1 MQIDFGGNM
10 ILMIYQ
16 KDTFREYVLPKTNN
30 QDYSIILDKRQFHI
44 SDNITLTLELVDGTW
59 TIHETEQY
67 SMVIDDKT
75 KESIELCDGNIIF
88 FETDR
93 NEKFQGIVAEENES
107 FMAFEKYDIAS
118 VNRITFGKEEGND
131 VRYTFRDLV
140 SKSHGAIYREGGNFY
155 VEDYSRNGIF
165 INYARITGRTRLDFG
180 DILNIFGLHIIF
192 LNEMI
197 GISSRYGEVSV
208 NEKVLKPHVFQVKD
222 DMCDDE
228 RREKEKFYNRSPR
241 IIPDIHQGTIEIEA
255 PPSPKVTHKK
265 PLLLTIGP
273 SFTMAI
279 PMMLGCLLSIY
290 ASRSA
295 GRSMGAYMYTG
306 IITSVG
312 SAVIGVIWALANLKY
327 SKQQEKEDEVL
338 RFDSYGNYLIEIAEK
353 LKRQYSDN
361 TAALCSMYPS
371 AGDCILYGRENSNLW
386 NRNMTHDDFFFFRLG
401 LGDIPFQVNIVAPKE
416 RFTMLHDSLK
426 KQPER
431 LLEEY
436 HTLKNVPVGININ
449 EHKLWGIV
457 GGQNMKGAVSIMHNL
472 AVQIAANVC
481 YTDVKM
487 VFIYDENKYGD
498 KEEWRFAKWLPHVWS
513 EDKKNRY
520 VASNDMEA
528 KDVFFELSNI
538 MRHRTEEPESRK
550 SKIKKPYYVIFLAAP
565 EYLEGELL
573 KKYIYDDDNSY
584 GLTTFIMVENYA
596 ELPNGCENIIQNDK
610 NMTCVYNTMS
620 TTGERNVIQYD
631 SVDTDALNSMSRR
644 LSNIRVNEMETNTD
658 IPNSLEFLEMYGV
671 RRLDEL
677 NVLDRWKKN
686 RTFNTMKALIG
697 KKAGGNDCYL
707 DVHEKYHGP
716 HGLIAGTTGSGKS
729 ETLQTYILS
738 LAINFSPDDVGFFII
753 DFKGGG
759 MANLFSNLPH
769 MVGQIS
775 NLSGNQV
782 RRAMISIK
790 SENMR
795 RQRIFSEYGVNNIN
809 LYTRLYKNNETK
821 YPIPHL
827 FIIIDEFAE
836 LKREEPEFMREL
848 ISVAQVGRSLG
859 VHLILATQK
868 PSGTVDDNI
877 WSNSKFRLCLRVQ
890 DRNDSNDM
898 LHKPDAAYITQAGRC
913 YMQVG
918 NDEIYELFQSGWSG
932 ALYDESD
939 ANALSELATMITL
952 SGKTALVGSY
962 AKIKRKETEK
972 KEFYT
977 AIVSIAISSRIKNKI
992 FSLENLDDNILTTW
1006 AKDVIQQ
1013 MNMQGIKYDDSF
1025 ASVSRMKDMLKMWP
1039 GENLEPEKIAEYMMY
1054 MSDHFNVKLPDMPEI
1069 TQLDAIVEYL
1079 EKVAKDNNYTHNL
1092 QLWLPVLPK
1101 TLYFESLTGESKEY
1115 FDGNR
1120 WADKDREFELSVPVG
1135 MYDDPENQTQ
1145 APVYID
1151 FTENGHMAVCGTIV
1165 SGKSTFM
1172 QTLVYGMVMKYTP
1185 EYINMYCLDFSS
1197 GLLRVFDNMPQV
1209 GGVLGENDTDNIGK
1223 LFVMLEKIMNDR
1235 KKVFGGGNYAQ
1246 YVKAYGVKYPAIF
1259 LVIDNY
1265 SGFAEKTE
1273 NEYSDVILKFARE
1286 GVAYGIFLALS
1297 SAGFG
1302 MSEIPNRV
1310 GDNIKNV
1317 ISLEMGDK
1325 FKYMDV
1331 LRSSHINVLPE
1342 ADIKGRGLANIKG
1355 SILEFQTALSLEAED
1370 DYKRGQIIEK
1380 LADDMCKAWNGK
1392 CARRIPVIPEKPT
1405 MGEFEKNV
1413 DVMEFNNGKDII
1425 PFAYLEKDASVFGIN
1440 LKRTYCYLVAGKK
1453 GTGKTV
1459 LMKDIILE
1467 TRHKNGEMIIIEK
1480 GERDFVHIAEE
1491 NNIRYLTTDAQI
1503 FDYFKELT
1511 PVFAKRNK
1519 MKHKY
1524 LEEELQS
1531 EELYKKMQVNKPVF
1545 IFIPNLS
1552 EFIRSIY
1559 KPEAGVG
1566 KMSGFMENIIEKGEM
1581 HNIYFIASLSMEE
1594 SAAVS
1599 VYKTYKLF
1607 TGYKNGVHLGGNT
1620 ASQRIFDF
1628 RNIPYTEAGKPL
1640 KKGYGWAVTGEDMD
1654 EASRI
1659 VIPMYT
1665 KGESG

>member
-1 MQIDFGGNM
+1 M

-30 QDYSIILDKRQFHI
+30 QDYSIVLDKRQFHI
-44 SDNITLTLELVDGTW
+44 SDSIILTLELVDGRW
-59 TIHETEQY
+59 TIYETGQY
-67 SMVIDDKT
+67 KMFIGDASKD
-75 KESIELCDGNIIF
+75 SCELKDGEIIF
-88 FETDR
+88 FETDK
-93 NEKFQGIVAEENES
+93 NEKFQGIIAEENES
-107 FMAFEKYDIAS
+107 FMAFEKYDIKS
-118 VNRITFGKEEGND
+118 VNRITFGKESGND
-131 VRYTFRDLV
+131 VCYTFRDLV
-140 SKSHGAIYREGGNFY
+140 SKNHGAILRDGGDFY
-155 VEDYSRNGIF
+155 VDDYSSNGIF
-165 INYARITGRTRLDFG
+165 INYARISRRTKLHFG
-180 DILNIFGLHIIF
+180 DIINIFGLHIIF
-192 LNEMI
+192 LGEML
-197 GISSRYGEVSV
+197 GISSSYGDVHV
-208 NEKVLKPHVFQVKD
+208 NGNVLHKHVFQMPEDTRVEERKD
-222 DMCDDE
+222 T
-228 RREKEKFYNRSPR
+228 EKFYNRSPR

-265 PLLLTIGP
+265 PILLTIGP

-290 ASRSA
+290 ASKTA

-312 SAVIGVIWALANLKY
+312 SAIIGVIWALANLRY
-327 SKQQEKEDEVL
+327 SKQQEKEDETL

-353 LKRQYSDN
+353 LKLQYNDN
-361 TAALCSMYPS
+361 AAALHSMYPS
-371 AGDCILYGRENSNLW
+371 AVDCVQYGMGNSNLW

-401 LGDIPFQVNIVAPKE
+401 LGDIPFQVNIAAPKE
-416 RFTMLHDSLK
+416 KFTMIQDSLK

-457 GGQNMKGAVSIMHNL
+457 GGHNMKGAVSIMHNL

-481 YTDVKM
+481 YTDIKM
-487 VFIYDENKYGD
+487 VFIYDEKKYGD
-498 KEEWRFAKWLPHVWS
+498 KENWRFAKWLPHVWS

-520 VASNDMEA
+520 VASNEMEA

-538 MRHRTEEPESRK
+538 MRHRSEDAEARK
-550 SKIKKPYYVIFLAAP
+550 VKIKKPYYVIFLAAP

-573 KKYIYDDDNSY
+573 KKYIYDEDNSY
-584 GLTTFIMVENYA
+584 GLTTFIMVENYS
-596 ELPNGCENIIQNDK
+596 ELPNRCENIIQNDN

-620 TTGERNVIQYD
+620 TTGERSVIQYD
-631 SVDTDALNSMSRR
+631 SVDSYALNSMAGR

-697 KKAGGNDCYL
+697 KKAGGNDCFL

-809 LYTRLYKNNETK
+809 LYTRLYKNSETK

-939 ANALSELATMITL
+939 TNSLSDIATMITL

-962 AKIKRKETEK
+962 ARIKRKEAEK
-972 KEFYT
+972 KEFYSS
-977 AIVSIAISSRIKNKI
+977 IVSMAMSSRIKNKI
-992 FSLENLDDNILTTW
+992 FTLENLDDNTLNVW
-1006 AKDVIQQ
+1006 AEDVIHQ
-1013 MNMQGIKYDDSF
+1013 MNSQGIKYDNSF
-1025 ASVSRMKDMLKMWP
+1025 ASVSRMKDMLKIWP
-1039 GENLEPEKIAEYMMY
+1039 GEDLEPDKIAEYMMN
-1054 MSDHFNVKLPDMPEI
+1054 MSEHFNVKLPDMPEV

-1079 EKVAKDNNYTHNL
+1079 ERVAKENGYTHNL

-1101 TLYFESLTGESKEY
+1101 ALYFEKLIVDSKEY
-1115 FDGNR
+1115 FDGSR
-1120 WADKDREFELSVPVG
+1120 WADAGREFELSVPVG

-1151 FTENGHMAVCGTIV
+1151 FTESGHMAVCGTIV

-1172 QTLVYGMVMKYTP
+1172 QTLIYGMVMKYTP
-1185 EYINMYCLDFSS
+1185 KYINMYCLDFSS
-1197 GLLRVFDNMPQV
+1197 GMLKVFDNMPQV
-1209 GGVLGENDTDNIGK
+1209 GGVLGENDIDNIGK
-1223 LFVMLEKIMNDR
+1223 LFVMLEKILNDR

-1246 YVKAYGVKYPAIF
+1246 YVKAYGVRYPAIF

-1265 SGFAEKTE
+1265 SGFSEKTE
-1273 NEYSDVILKFARE
+1273 NEYADTVLKFARE

-1302 MSEIPNRV
+1302 MSEIPNRI
-1310 GDNIKNV
+1310 GDNIKNIV
-1317 ISLEMGDK
+1317 SLEMGDK

-1342 ADIKGRGLANIKG
+1342 ADIKGRGLVNIKG

-1392 CARRIPVIPEKPT
+1392 YARRIPVIPEKPT

-1413 DVMEFNNGKDII
+1413 DVIEENSGKDII
-1425 PFAYLEKDASVFGIN
+1425 PFAYMQKDASVFGIN
-1440 LKRTYCYLVAGKK
+1440 LMKTYCYLVTGKR

-1467 TRHKNGEMIIIEK
+1467 TCHKNGDMVIIEK
-1480 GERDFVHIAEE
+1480 GQSDFANIAKE
-1491 NNIRYLTTDAQI
+1491 NNIRYLTSDSEI
-1503 FDYFKELT
+1503 FEYFKELT
-1511 PVFAKRNK
+1511 PIFAKRNK
-1519 MKHKY
+1519 LKHQY
-1524 LEEELQS
+1524 MENELQR
-1531 EELYKKMQVNKPVF
+1531 EELYSKMQDNTPIF

-1552 EFIRSIY
+1552 EFIKAIY

-1566 KMSGFMENIIEKGEM
+1566 KMSGFMENIIEKGEL
-1581 HNIYFIASLSMEE
+1581 HNIYFIASLDMEE

-1640 KKGYGWAVTGEDMD
+1640 KKGFGWAVTGEDMD
-1654 EASRI
+1654 EASKI
-1659 VIPMYT
+1659 VIPMYI
-1665 KGESG
+1665 KGE

>member
-1 MQIDFGGNM
+1 M

-30 QDYSIILDKRQFHI
+30 QDYSIVLDKRQFHI
-44 SDNITLTLELVDGTW
+44 SDSITLTLELVDGRW
-59 TIHETEQY
+59 TIYETGQY
-67 SMVIDDKT
+67 KMFIVDASKD
-75 KESIELCDGNIIF
+75 SCELKDGEIIF
-88 FETDR
+88 FETDK
-93 NEKFQGIVAEENES
+93 NEKFQGIIAEENES
-107 FMAFEKYDIAS
+107 FMAFEKYDIKS
-118 VNRITFGKEEGND
+118 VNRITFGKESGND
-131 VRYTFRDLV
+131 VCYTFRDLV
-140 SKSHGAIYREGGNFY
+140 SKNHGAILRDGGDFY
-155 VEDYSRNGIF
+155 VDDYSSNGIF
-165 INYARITGRTRLDFG
+165 INYARISRRTKLHFG
-180 DILNIFGLHIIF
+180 DIINIFGLHIIF
-192 LNEMI
+192 LGEML
-197 GISSRYGEVSV
+197 GISSSYGDVHV
-208 NEKVLKPHVFQVKD
+208 NGNVLHKHVFQMPEDTRVEERKD
-222 DMCDDE
+222 T
-228 RREKEKFYNRSPR
+228 EKFYNRSPR

-265 PLLLTIGP
+265 PILLTIGP

-290 ASRSA
+290 ASKTA

-312 SAVIGVIWALANLKY
+312 SAIIGVIWALANLRY
-327 SKQQEKEDEVL
+327 SKQQEKEDETL

-353 LKRQYSDN
+353 LKLQYNDN
-361 TAALCSMYPS
+361 AAALHSMYPS
-371 AGDCILYGRENSNLW
+371 AGDCVQYGMGNSNLW

-401 LGDIPFQVNIVAPKE
+401 LGDIPFQVNIAAPKE
-416 RFTMLHDSLK
+416 KFTMIQDSLK

-457 GGQNMKGAVSIMHNL
+457 GGHNMKGAVSIMHNL

-481 YTDVKM
+481 YTDIKM
-487 VFIYDENKYGD
+487 VFIYDEKKYGD
-498 KEEWRFAKWLPHVWS
+498 KENWRFAKWLPHVWS

-520 VASNDMEA
+520 VASNEMEA

-538 MRHRTEEPESRK
+538 MRHRSEDAEARK
-550 SKIKKPYYVIFLAAP
+550 VKIKKPYYVIFLAAP

-573 KKYIYDDDNSY
+573 KKYIYDEDNSY
-584 GLTTFIMVENYA
+584 GLTTFIMVENYS
-596 ELPNGCENIIQNDK
+596 ELPNRCENIIQNDN

-620 TTGERNVIQYD
+620 TTGERSVIQYD
-631 SVDTDALNSMSRR
+631 SVDSYALNSMAGR

-697 KKAGGNDCYL
+697 KKAGGNDCFL

-939 ANALSELATMITL
+939 TNSLSDIATMITL

-962 AKIKRKETEK
+962 ARIKRKEAEK
-972 KEFYT
+972 KEFYSS
-977 AIVSIAISSRIKNKI
+977 IVSMAMSSRIKNKI
-992 FSLENLDDNILTTW
+992 FTLENLDDNTLNVW
-1006 AKDVIQQ
+1006 AEDVIHQ
-1013 MNMQGIKYDDSF
+1013 MNSQGIKYDNSF
-1025 ASVSRMKDMLKMWP
+1025 ASVSRMKDMLKIWP
-1039 GENLEPEKIAEYMMY
+1039 GEDLEPDKIAEYMMN
-1054 MSDHFNVKLPDMPEI
+1054 MSEHFNVKLPDMPEV

-1079 EKVAKDNNYTHNL
+1079 ERVAKENGYTHNL

-1101 TLYFESLTGESKEY
+1101 ALYFEKLIVDSKEY
-1115 FDGNR
+1115 FDGSR
-1120 WADKDREFELSVPVG
+1120 WADAGREFELSVQVG

-1151 FTENGHMAVCGTIV
+1151 FTESGHMAVCGTIV

-1172 QTLVYGMVMKYTP
+1172 QTLIYGMVMKYTP
-1185 EYINMYCLDFSS
+1185 KYINMYCLDFSS
-1197 GLLRVFDNMPQV
+1197 GMLKVFDNMPQV
-1209 GGVLGENDTDNIGK
+1209 GGVLGENDIDNIGK
-1223 LFVMLEKIMNDR
+1223 LFVMLEKILNDR

-1246 YVKAYGVKYPAIF
+1246 YVKAYGVRYPAIF

-1265 SGFAEKTE
+1265 SGFSEKTE
-1273 NEYSDVILKFARE
+1273 NEYADTVLKFARE
-1286 GVAYGIFLALS
+1286 GVAYGIFLVLS

-1302 MSEIPNRV
+1302 MSEIPNRI
-1310 GDNIKNV
+1310 GDNIKNIV
-1317 ISLEMGDK
+1317 SLEMGDK

-1342 ADIKGRGLANIKG
+1342 ADIKGRGLVNIKG

-1392 CARRIPVIPEKPT
+1392 YARRIPVIPEKPT

-1413 DVMEFNNGKDII
+1413 DVIEENSGKDII
-1425 PFAYLEKDASVFGIN
+1425 PFAYMQKDASVFGIN
-1440 LKRTYCYLVAGKK
+1440 LMKTYCYLVAGKR

-1467 TRHKNGEMIIIEK
+1467 TCHKNGDMVIIEK
-1480 GERDFVHIAEE
+1480 GQSDFANIAKE
-1491 NNIRYLTTDAQI
+1491 NNIRYLTSDSEI
-1503 FDYFKELT
+1503 FEYFKELT

-1519 MKHKY
+1519 LKHQY
-1524 LEEELQS
+1524 MENELQR
-1531 EELYKKMQVNKPVF
+1531 EELYSKMQDNTPIF

-1552 EFIRSIY
+1552 EFIKAIY
-1559 KPEAGVG
+1559 KPETGVG
-1566 KMSGFMENIIEKGEM
+1566 KMSGFMENIIEKGEL
-1581 HNIYFIASLSMEE
+1581 HNIYFIASLDMEE

-1640 KKGYGWAVTGEDMD
+1640 KKGFGWAVTGEDMD
-1654 EASRI
+1654 EASKI
-1659 VIPMYT
+1659 VIPMYI
-1665 KGESG
+1665 KGE

>member
-1 MQIDFGGNM
+1 M

-30 QDYSIILDKRQFHI
+30 QDYSIVLDKRQFHI
-44 SDNITLTLELVDGTW
+44 SDSIILTLELVDGRW
-59 TIHETEQY
+59 TIYETGQY
-67 SMVIDDKT
+67 KMFIGDASKD
-75 KESIELCDGNIIF
+75 SCELKDGEIIF
-88 FETDR
+88 FETDK
-93 NEKFQGIVAEENES
+93 NEKFQGIIAEENES
-107 FMAFEKYDIAS
+107 FMAFEKYDIKS
-118 VNRITFGKEEGND
+118 VNRITFGKESGND
-131 VRYTFRDLV
+131 VCYTFRDLV
-140 SKSHGAIYREGGNFY
+140 SKNHGAILRDGGDFY
-155 VEDYSRNGIF
+155 VDDYSSNGIF
-165 INYARITGRTRLDFG
+165 INYARISRRTKLHFG
-180 DILNIFGLHIIF
+180 DIINIFGLHIIF
-192 LNEMI
+192 LGEML
-197 GISSRYGEVSV
+197 GISSSYGDVHV
-208 NEKVLKPHVFQVKD
+208 NGNVLHKHVFQMPEDTRVEERKD
-222 DMCDDE
+222 T
-228 RREKEKFYNRSPR
+228 EKFYNRSPR

-265 PLLLTIGP
+265 PILLTIGP

-290 ASRSA
+290 ASKTA

-312 SAVIGVIWALANLKY
+312 SAIIGVIWALANLRY
-327 SKQQEKEDEVL
+327 SKQQEKEDETL

-353 LKRQYSDN
+353 LKLQYNDN
-361 TAALCSMYPS
+361 AAALHSMYPS
-371 AGDCILYGRENSNLW
+371 AVDCVQYGMGNSNLW

-401 LGDIPFQVNIVAPKE
+401 LGDIPFQVNIAAPKE
-416 RFTMLHDSLK
+416 KFTMIQDSLK

-457 GGQNMKGAVSIMHNL
+457 GGHNMKGAVSIMHNL

-481 YTDVKM
+481 YTDIKM
-487 VFIYDENKYGD
+487 VFIYDEKKYGD
-498 KEEWRFAKWLPHVWS
+498 KENWRFAKWLPHVWS

-520 VASNDMEA
+520 VASNEMEA

-538 MRHRTEEPESRK
+538 MRHRSEDAEARK
-550 SKIKKPYYVIFLAAP
+550 VKIKKPYYVIFLAAP

-573 KKYIYDDDNSY
+573 KKYIYDEDNSY
-584 GLTTFIMVENYA
+584 GLTTFIMVENYS
-596 ELPNGCENIIQNDK
+596 ELPNRCENIIQNDN

-620 TTGERNVIQYD
+620 TTGERSVIQYD
-631 SVDTDALNSMSRR
+631 SVDSYALNSMAGR

-697 KKAGGNDCYL
+697 KKAGGNDCFL

-809 LYTRLYKNNETK
+809 LYTRLYKNSETK

-939 ANALSELATMITL
+939 TNSLSDIATMITL

-962 AKIKRKETEK
+962 ARIKRKEAEK
-972 KEFYT
+972 KEFYSS
-977 AIVSIAISSRIKNKI
+977 IVSMAMSSRIKNKI
-992 FSLENLDDNILTTW
+992 FTLENLDDNTLNVW
-1006 AKDVIQQ
+1006 AEDVIHQ
-1013 MNMQGIKYDDSF
+1013 MNSQGIKYDNSF
-1025 ASVSRMKDMLKMWP
+1025 ASVSRMKDMLKIWP
-1039 GENLEPEKIAEYMMY
+1039 GEDLEPDKIAEYMMN
-1054 MSDHFNVKLPDMPEI
+1054 MSEHFNVKLPDMPEV

-1079 EKVAKDNNYTHNL
+1079 ERVAKENGYTHNL

-1101 TLYFESLTGESKEY
+1101 ALYFEKLIVDSKEY
-1115 FDGNR
+1115 FDGSR
-1120 WADKDREFELSVPVG
+1120 WADAGREFELSVPVG

-1151 FTENGHMAVCGTIV
+1151 FTESGHMAVCGTIV

-1172 QTLVYGMVMKYTP
+1172 QTLIYGMVMKYTP
-1185 EYINMYCLDFSS
+1185 KYINMYCLDFSS
-1197 GLLRVFDNMPQV
+1197 GMLKVFDNMPQV
-1209 GGVLGENDTDNIGK
+1209 GGVLGENDIDNIGK
-1223 LFVMLEKIMNDR
+1223 LFVMLEKILNDR

-1246 YVKAYGVKYPAIF
+1246 YVKAYGVRYPAIF

-1265 SGFAEKTE
+1265 SGFSEKTE
-1273 NEYSDVILKFARE
+1273 NEYADTVLKFARE

-1302 MSEIPNRV
+1302 MSEIPNRI
-1310 GDNIKNV
+1310 GDNIKNIV
-1317 ISLEMGDK
+1317 SLEMGDK

-1342 ADIKGRGLANIKG
+1342 ADIKGRGLVNIKG

-1392 CARRIPVIPEKPT
+1392 YARRIPVIPEKPT

-1413 DVMEFNNGKDII
+1413 DVIEENSGKDII
-1425 PFAYLEKDASVFGIN
+1425 PFAYMQKDASVFGIN
-1440 LKRTYCYLVAGKK
+1440 LMKTYCYLVAGKR

-1467 TRHKNGEMIIIEK
+1467 TCHKNGDMVIIEK
-1480 GERDFVHIAEE
+1480 GQSDFANIAKE
-1491 NNIRYLTTDAQI
+1491 NNIRYLTSDSEI
-1503 FDYFKELT
+1503 FEYFKELT
-1511 PVFAKRNK
+1511 PIFAKSNK
-1519 MKHKY
+1519 LKHQY
-1524 LEEELQS
+1524 MENELQR
-1531 EELYKKMQVNKPVF
+1531 EELYSKMQDNTPIF

-1552 EFIRSIY
+1552 EFIKAIY

-1566 KMSGFMENIIEKGEM
+1566 KMSGFMENIIEKGEL
-1581 HNIYFIASLSMEE
+1581 HNIYFIASLDMEE

-1640 KKGYGWAVTGEDMD
+1640 KKGFGWAVTGEDMD
-1654 EASRI
+1654 EASKI
-1659 VIPMYT
+1659 VIPMYI
-1665 KGESG
+1665 KGE